1 MRQFYKMKTE
11 YRLQP
16 WYNEDPHE
24 LIYVHSDR
32 RMYNFGTDCKW
43 ENFYTKNIVNNWDSV
58 FRKITES
65 ERNEIIRN
73 YNLSQLLDET
83 SLEM

>member
-1 MRQFYKMKTE
+1 
-11 YRLQP
+11 
-16 WYNEDPHE
+16 
-24 LIYVHSDR
+24 
-32 RMYNFGTDCKW
+32 MYNFGTDCKW